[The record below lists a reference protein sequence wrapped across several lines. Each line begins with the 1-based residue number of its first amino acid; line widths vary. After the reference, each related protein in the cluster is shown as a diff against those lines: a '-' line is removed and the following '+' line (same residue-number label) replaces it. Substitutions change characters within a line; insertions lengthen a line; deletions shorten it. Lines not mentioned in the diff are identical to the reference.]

1 MYDFKLSSFVLIMA
15 AESLSASVVIAMV
28 EQAKN
33 TRCFFLFVYHL
44 PWQQHHHWHINHE
57 YLRSI
62 IASLHQKPYINGP
75 SLFDVA

>member
-33 TRCFFLFVYHL
+33 TRCFFFVYHL

-62 IASLHQKPYINGP
+62 IASLHQKPYINGS